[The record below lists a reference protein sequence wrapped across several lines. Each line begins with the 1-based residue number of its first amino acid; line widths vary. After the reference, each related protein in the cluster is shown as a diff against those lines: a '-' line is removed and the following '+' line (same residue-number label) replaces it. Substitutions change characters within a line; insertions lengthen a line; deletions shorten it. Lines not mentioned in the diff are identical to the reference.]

1 MVLVSPH
8 AFGFPVQRTPLALGI
23 LKSHLWYG
31 MDMLWNQGPIVC
43 VKCVYEWFLVLR
55 IVQSQI
61 QKEGASELNTIYLM
75 VKLKKSET
83 IFVKKFNGLSTG
95 RFMLLESL
103 TQCQIMGRV
112 RRGGHEN

>member
-1 MVLVSPH
+1 M
-8 AFGFPVQRTPLALGI
+8 
-23 LKSHLWYG
+23 
-31 MDMLWNQGPIVC
+31 
-43 VKCVYEWFLVLR
+43 LR